1 MTTASLVLAI
11 SLAVFYLLLGVS
23 KISATSPMR
32 ERAAHV
38 GISVSRYRGI
48 GALEVAGAVG
58 LLIGGLVPAL
68 GAAAG
73 IGLLLLMVGAVVTHV
88 RNGDGLREMT
98 PAILVS
104 ALILAYL
111 VVLFGSIR

>member
-1 MTTASLVLAI
+1 MTTASLVLALC
-11 SLAVFYLLLGVS
+11 LAVFYLLLGVG
-23 KISATSPMR
+23 KIAATSPMR

-38 GISVSRYRGI
+38 GMPVGTYRGI

-88 RNGDGLREMT
+88 RNGDGLREMA
-98 PAILVS
+98 PAIVVGV
-104 ALILAYL
+104 AIVAYL

>member
-1 MTTASLVLAI
+1 MTTATLVLALC
-11 SLAVFYLLLGVS
+11 LAVFYLLLGGG
-23 KISATSPMR
+23 KLAATSPMR

-38 GISVSRYRGI
+38 GVSVSTYRGI
-48 GALEVAGAVG
+48 GVLEVAGAGG

-73 IGLLLLMVGAVVTHV
+73 VGLLLLMVGAVVTHV
-88 RNGDGLREMT
+88 RNGDGRREMT
-98 PAILVS
+98 PAVVVGL
-104 ALILAYL
+104 LIVAYL

>member
-1 MTTASLVLAI
+1 MITASLVLALC
-11 SLAVFYLLLGVS
+11 LAVLYLLLGVG
-23 KISATSPMR
+23 KIAATAPMR

-38 GISVSRYRGI
+38 GMPVSTYRRI
-48 GALEVAGAVG
+48 GALEVAGGVG
-58 LLIGGLVPAL
+58 VLIGGVVPAL

-88 RNGDGLREMT
+88 RTGDGLREMA
-98 PAILVS
+98 PAIVVG
-104 ALILAYL
+104 AAIVAYL